1 VVTATASVG
10 ANDDAIE
17 EHEVILGHPILRALR
32 DVSFSEVMGTTHWAL
47 NQVHNVLRWEREDIN
62 GER

>member
-1 VVTATASVG
+1 VVTATTSVG

-17 EHEVILGHPILRALR
+17 EHEVILGHPILRAPR
-32 DVSFSEVMGTTHWAL
+32 DVSLSEAMGTTHWAL